1 MKILSYDNDLFEFH
15 YSLVNKND
23 ELFVSLLVTEYYDV
37 LIAGGSVAGL
47 TTARECSSNEISTI
61 VIEEDHEIGTPE
73 HCGGMVSLGGLQK
86 LGLILD
92 SNNFQNAVSK
102 ATISSKSASFELCA
116 EKQNVIVVDRRG
128 LDKQI
133 AKQAQD
139 AGAQIRTR
147 CSFKSVSKNQSN
159 YIVRTSDGEFQCR
172 YYVDAKGLG
181 SLRDASQNGILASA
195 QYEIYAK
202 WIDGSTVEILFD
214 SEKYPGFFVWIIPTG
229 EGKGKVGVAGKG
241 INSSIALIEFIKSR
255 GKKYSTIRKIFAPI
269 WVGGPRPPYIA
280 ERSLMVGDSAGQTKP
295 TTAGGIFSC
304 GMAGMFAGKAI
315 SKAIENNDD
324 RLLYDYEKNW
334 KTMFQKEFN
343 SMLIARKVLER
354 LDNKSID
361 EIFSSL
367 SRKAIKDVSNFSDF
381 DFHSSA
387 LDLFLK
393 TRIASKLTKVLI
405 GNEFRRIFHGVKDN

>member
-1 MKILSYDNDLFEFH
+1 LKH
-15 YSLVNKND
+15 
-23 ELFVSLLVTEYYDV
+23 
-37 LIAGGSVAGL
+37 
-47 TTARECSSNEISTI
+47 
-61 VIEEDHEIGTPE
+61 
-73 HCGGMVSLGGLQK
+73 
-86 LGLILD
+86 
-92 SNNFQNAVSK
+92 
-102 ATISSKSASFELCA
+102 
-116 EKQNVIVVDRRG
+116 
-128 LDKQI
+128 
-133 AKQAQD
+133 
-139 AGAQIRTR
+139 
-147 CSFKSVSKNQSN
+147 
-159 YIVRTSDGEFQCR
+159 
-172 YYVDAKGLG
+172 
-181 SLRDASQNGILASA
+181 ASQSGILASA

-280 ERSLMVGDSAGQTKP
+280 ERTLMVGDSAGQTKP

-405 GNEFRRIFHGVKDN
+405 GNEFRRIFHGMKDN